1 MIPKGTLLI
10 SSAKV
15 IGQDETRFP
24 DSNRYDPS
32 RWLSSSSDSHPHPVI
47 HPFAVRQFSHG
58 PRMCVGKRFAEMEL
72 QLAVAQILRNFR
84 LEWVGDGEI
93 EILQKLTN
101 MPDRALKFK
110 FVDL

>member
-1 MIPKGTLLI
+1 
-10 SSAKV
+10 
-15 IGQDETRFP
+15 
-24 DSNRYDPS
+24 
-32 RWLSSSSDSHPHPVI
+32 
-47 HPFAVRQFSHG
+47 
-58 PRMCVGKRFAEMEL
+58 MEL